1 MFNGAAAFNA
11 DLSKW
16 VMSSVTD
23 MRFVCCE
30 RDGVALSAAVARVS
44 LGPGVSNVFSL
55 SRLFFAPNDFEARC

>member
-1 MFNGAAAFNA
+1 MFFDATAFNA

-16 VMSSVTD
+16 DTSSVTAL
-23 MRFVCCE
+23 RFVCCE

-55 SRLFFAPNDFEARC
+55 SRFFFAPNDFEARC